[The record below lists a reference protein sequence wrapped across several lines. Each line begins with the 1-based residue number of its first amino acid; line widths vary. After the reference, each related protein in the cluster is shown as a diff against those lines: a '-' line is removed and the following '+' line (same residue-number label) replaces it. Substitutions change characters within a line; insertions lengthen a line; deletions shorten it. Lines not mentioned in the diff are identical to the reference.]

1 MPIQAETQQALTL
14 RLGGGSCLLLKITII
29 IARIE
34 ESVMVN
40 LLLVNI

>member
-14 RLGGGSCLLLKITII
+14 RLGAGSCFLLKIIII

-34 ESVMVN
+34 ESIMVN